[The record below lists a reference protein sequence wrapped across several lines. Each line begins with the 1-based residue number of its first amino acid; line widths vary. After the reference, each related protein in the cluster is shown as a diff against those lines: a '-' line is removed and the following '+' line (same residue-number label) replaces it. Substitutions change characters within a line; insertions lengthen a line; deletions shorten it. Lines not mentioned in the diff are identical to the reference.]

1 MKKRPLCG
9 RRLGALV
16 GMGAAAALTLSLSS
30 IMATPAHAD
39 TTQPSDKYKAMVAE
53 NYWADL
59 TWYTDASGM
68 HRYVPTPLVDY
79 FKTSRL
85 AWSDDLKHEFYT
97 PGYPDLGIAAGDKAD
112 ANITDFVTN
121 FMGGYSLDLPHKE
134 PSDPA
139 LNHWQGGKQWNPY
152 GFNYKTD
159 VLTTDPKTD
168 YNIRGDIQ
176 EHGESSTDV
185 VKHKVNDLVDLDLT
199 IDMDMFKK
207 MRNTQL
213 LAIINSEFPAY
224 YTMLNNLPEN
234 GVARSDGELVFV
246 FDLPKGLEV
255 TKSTT
260 YTIKGIDDVELTAT
274 QENNDRRLIVK
285 ARLQPHG
292 TDGVEPLK
300 NLYARIQNLKTVT
313 LSVNDLR
320 VTSTVARD
328 QDSTVVAH
336 AYGAHEYVSSSSN
349 DAIINKDYASV
360 QNDDLHWYARLPL
373 VFAAKQ
379 NDAGRD
385 VTTPADKPNLM
396 TYTFRVDAPA
406 VNTVTFVSDGKN
418 YASTKVEQDDTID
431 SDSLT
436 TESMPA
442 NPTKDGYTFKAW
454 NTKQDGTGDSF
465 DGSTVVTGDMTVY
478 AIYEKVPVAPQN
490 DTPKQPTSTTK
501 VKPTGALPKTGD
513 STSSQ
518 LTLASGLVAGILLTG
533 IALRRRVN

>member
-9 RRLGALV
+9 RRLGVLV

-30 IMATPAHAD
+30 IMTTPAHAD
-39 TTQPSDKYKAMVAE
+39 TIQPPDAYRIQVAE

-59 TWYTDASGM
+59 TWYTDESGM
-68 HRYVPTPLVDY
+68 QGYIPTPLVDY
-79 FKTSRL
+79 FQTSRL
-85 AWSDDLKHEFYT
+85 AWSDDLKHAHYS
-97 PGYPDLGIAAGDKAD
+97 PIYPDLGIVAGDKAD
-112 ANITDFVTN
+112 KDVKEFVTEW
-121 FMGGYSLDLPHKE
+121 MGGYSLNLPHEE
-134 PSDPA
+134 PSNPA

-159 VLTTDPKTD
+159 VLTTDSTMD

-176 EHGESSTDV
+176 ERGKSSTDI
-185 VKHKVNDLVDLDLT
+185 VKHKVNDFIDLDLT
-199 IDMDMFKK
+199 IDMDMFKRT
-207 MRNTQL
+207 RNTTL
-213 LAIINSEFPAY
+213 LSIINSVFPAY
-224 YTMLNNLPEN
+224 YTMLNDLPEN

-246 FDLPKGLEV
+246 FDLPKGLEA
-255 TKSTT
+255 TQATT
-260 YTIKGIDDVELTAT
+260 YTLKGIDDVKLTAT
-274 QENNDRRLIVK
+274 QENNSRRLIVK

-292 TDGVEPLK
+292 NDGVEPLK
-300 NLYARIQNLKTVT
+300 DLYARIQKLKTVT
-313 LSVNDLR
+313 LSVNDLK
-320 VTSTVARD
+320 VTSAVARD

-360 QNDDLHWYARLPL
+360 KDDNLHWYARLPL

-396 TYTFRVDAPA
+396 TYTFRVDAS
-406 VNTVTFVSDGKN
+406 VVSTVAFVDDGKN
-418 YASTKVEQDDTID
+418 YASVKVEQGNTID
-431 SDSLT
+431 GDSLT

-490 DTPKQPTSTTK
+490 DTPKHPTSTTK